1 MFIDCSTNVGEDPLK
16 LSHMH
21 WHTLT
26 CEGRRL
32 WAPGVGV
39 AHSQKNSKF
48 SESGESDESSEF
60 SVSGESNEPARSSVS
75 SQSAVSVVFSESIV

>member
-1 MFIDCSTNVGEDPLK
+1 LLAVLTWEDPLE

-21 WHTLT
+21 WHTWT
-26 CEGRRL
+26 CVGRRL

-39 AHSQKNSKF
+39 AHSQKNSKFGKF

-60 SVSGESNEPARSSVS
+60 SVSGESNELARSSVS
-75 SQSAVSVVFSESIV
+75 NESAVSVVFSESIV